1 MGLEDEMSFFETGG
15 ILQTTLQ
22 TAFAV
27 SFRRATI
34 CLNGWLNHQLV
45 TSLELQ
51 DKSTQFA
58 YLDVPGS

>member
-1 MGLEDEMSFFETGG
+1 MKCLAETGG

-22 TAFAV
+22 LRLLLV
-27 SFRRATI
+27 LGGATI

-58 YLDVPGS
+58 